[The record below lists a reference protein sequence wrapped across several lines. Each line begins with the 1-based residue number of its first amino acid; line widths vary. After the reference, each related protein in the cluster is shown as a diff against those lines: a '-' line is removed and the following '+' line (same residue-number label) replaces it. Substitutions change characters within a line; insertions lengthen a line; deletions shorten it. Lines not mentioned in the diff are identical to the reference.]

1 MAYTEIGRVRPRPLG
16 THSASQAYE
25 VMDMVMAADGSKAYI
40 ATQAVPAGTAL
51 TNTAYWAP
59 VVDVS
64 AAVAKADA
72 AADKA
77 GDAADATNG
86 AIASLVDYQAEMLTR
101 VRGETATQSGA
112 LVQIAPDAGSLLRV
126 VSKLEPIQSGTGDPS
141 PSNVRPISG
150 RTGVKLARGGKN
162 LLKIAANNAEIDGVT
177 FTVNAD
183 GSVTAS
189 GTTTKNIVF
198 LNLNYVNLSTSFL
211 PPGNYV
217 LTGGK
222 SNTRLQLI
230 VNDLLLVTD
239 SGNGASAVIPD
250 GVENSWV
257 RVEIEVA
264 GTTVNETVYPM
275 VRPASVTDGT
285 FEVYKGDTYTAD
297 FGQTVYGGTLDWT
310 TGVLI
315 SDMALVTLDGSDDEG
330 WAVYTGSS
338 GIKTFYNNNAYPLS
352 GIVMGIERY
361 IPGVC
366 SWAPSTENGY
376 LNGIYRTSNDAA
388 QIEIVQATIVAWGIT
403 PGDLA
408 AFKSM
413 LAANPMQIAYKLA
426 TPTVIQLTPQ
436 LITALAGTN
445 TVYGDVPSGVT
456 WVKPLATSIEEHI
469 AAALAQSVANA
480 AD

>member
-51 TNTAYWAP
+51 TNAAYWAP

-112 LVQIAPDAGSLLRV
+112 LVRMAPDAGSLLRV

-250 GVENSWV
+250 GIENSWV

-310 TGVLI
+310 TGVL
-315 SDMALVTLDGSDDEG
+315 AVE
-330 WAVYTGSS
+330 WAVTTLTGTESWNYVDAGLETARFGAVVATGIAPGISS
-338 GIKTFYNNNAYPLS
+338 NLDMKKSSHFKAMLS
-352 GIVMGIERY
+352 VGAGVEDGNGFNLYDSGWVDIVCPAITTVEAWK
-361 IPGVC
+361 
-366 SWAPSTENGY
+366 SY
-376 LNGIYRTSNDAA
+376 LSA
-388 QIEIVQATIVAWGIT
+388 QASAGT
-403 PGDLA
+403 PV
-408 AFKSM
+408 
-413 LAANPMQIAYKLA
+413 QIAYKLA

-445 TVYGDVPSGVT
+445 TVYGDVPSDVT

-469 AAALAQSVANA
+469 AAALAQSAANA